1 MKVAVLLA
9 TLLGKG
15 GFAFP
20 PHATLAEMGGMHKR
34 HVARAIKGLL
44 ARGIIAIADPGT
56 PSRAARY
63 TLDADAILALLGTSM
78 GGAEAPPQVARP
90 RLYGRL
96 GGTSTGGA
104 APPPGAPE
112 GQRSAS
118 EAQAKLQTKLSASR
132 GALAPSPE
140 ARARRSARRGPDQ
153 VKGAK
158 PRNAWRH
165 SFGAEASGDGQ

>member
-1 MKVAVLLA
+1 MAEDPPGQAPSLAYKIELCRAVAGLRLPLYEMKVAVLLS

-20 PHATLAEMGGMHKR
+20 PHALLAEMGGMHKR
-34 HVARAIKGLL
+34 HVARAVKGLL

-112 GQRSAS
+112 GQR
-118 EAQAKLQTKLSASR
+118 R
-132 GALAPSPE
+132 VVSP
-140 ARARRSARRGPDQ
+140 D
-153 VKGAK
+153 VV
-158 PRNAWRH
+158 
-165 SFGAEASGDGQ
+165 